1 MGQNQLGLF
10 VCLYIYL
17 FVVLVIELR
26 ALSLLAST
34 LPLETCPQPF
44 WFYFV
49 FQIGSH
55 NNLPGLASDDSPT
68 SAS

>member
-34 LPLETCPQPF
+34 LPLETCPSPF
-44 WFYFV
+44 GFTLF
-49 FQIGSH
+49 FR
-55 NNLPGLASDDSPT
+55 
-68 SAS
+68 